1 MDTKFQIQP
10 QNSKMSHGFF
20 QIINSLLFD
29 CKSQDKLSQGTSNFL
44 HQWSA
49 INHPVCFCHFELS
62 RIKFNSQLLQI
73 DKNGT
78 FLKSHISSMKGM
90 EGVTE
95 HPSPKGLRLSL
106 ALQGEERNRD
116 NQEAVGH
123 EVDAEVAVAAIG
135 VPGVAT

>member
-1 MDTKFQIQP
+1 M
-10 QNSKMSHGFF
+10 
-20 QIINSLLFD
+20 
-29 CKSQDKLSQGTSNFL
+29 
-44 HQWSA
+44 
-49 INHPVCFCHFELS
+49 
-62 RIKFNSQLLQI
+62 LQI

-116 NQEAVGH
+116 NQEAAVHVG
-123 EVDAEVAVAAIG
+123 AVEEAAVAIG
-135 VPGVAT
+135 VPSAVT

>member
-1 MDTKFQIQP
+1 
-10 QNSKMSHGFF
+10 
-20 QIINSLLFD
+20 
-29 CKSQDKLSQGTSNFL
+29 
-44 HQWSA
+44 
-49 INHPVCFCHFELS
+49 
-62 RIKFNSQLLQI
+62 LLQI